1 MKASSALAKGKSRSG
16 GQGFEIDVFIEELN
30 REMMASSALAKL
42 RKSGSGGQGF
52 EIDVFT
58 RELNRK
64 MVASSAL
71 ARFWKSVM
79 IVKSSYRFS

>member
-1 MKASSALAKGKSRSG
+1 MLWPSLGNLDLEARAPK
-16 GQGFEIDVFIEELN
+16 FMFFIKELN
-30 REMMASSALAKL
+30 RKMLASSTLAKL

-58 RELNRK
+58 KELDRK
-64 MVASSAL
+64 MIASSAL

-79 IVKSSYRFS
+79 IVKSSYRFT